1 MIQEIL
7 KDFPKNKE
15 EIGDFL
21 SQNYINILNK
31 AYKLTEE
38 AEKINIKKQKQL
50 EKQEKQEK
58 QIQDDQAEALRQ
70 AGLAL
75 LLIFLGFIFFPF
87 FIVLAAVK
95 NMK

>member
-1 MIQEIL
+1 M
-7 KDFPKNKE
+7 
-15 EIGDFL
+15 

-31 AYKLTEE
+31 AYKLNDERI
-38 AEKINIKKQKQL
+38 KILKKQKAEIQKI
-50 EKQEKQEK
+50 EKKQQEIADNQ
-58 QIQDDQAEALRQ
+58 QEALRQ

-87 FIVLAAVK
+87 FIVLASVK